1 MFTAYHSNNIGRK
14 TIEKENGVP
23 GLYPNSTRPQV
34 DEISLNV
41 MTVEPPDSLASSEP
55 GRKRK
60 KKMRK
65 KKRWKRKVGRKM
77 ER

>member
-41 MTVEPPDSLASSEP
+41 MTMEPPNRFASSEP
-55 GRKRK
+55 GRKR

-65 KKRWKRKVGRKM
+65 KKRWKRKMGRKT

>member
-1 MFTAYHSNNIGRK
+1 MDI
-14 TIEKENGVP
+14 P

-41 MTVEPPDSLASSEP
+41 MTVEPPNRLASSEP

-65 KKRWKRKVGRKM
+65 KKRWKRKMGRKT